1 MPKGHFLIND
11 VNMQAV
17 PKWRDLFANL
27 AASEVYD
34 SVVEGPRQHHRP
46 PLPSQALAFDETLGV
61 TQCRE
66 GLKAIPRSQQLV
78 HRTLLRSS
86 W

>member
-1 MPKGHFLIND
+1 
-11 VNMQAV
+11 MQAV

-66 GLKAIPRSQQLV
+66 GLKAIPRSQQLAHPLKILIMNV
-78 HRTLLRSS
+78 LPDP
-86 W
+86 